1 MRPENRD
8 GEGECYEVNAAVHAV
23 YNDRKKSLESLE
35 MNGKPVDDSWHYTL
49 GLTGYHADNCTK
61 NLDITPE
68 ELTRLA
74 GLKVVATS
82 TTNVIEEYLRAH
94 PNLTSR
100 IEGRL
105 VFRAS

>member
-1 MRPENRD
+1 MRRQD
-8 GEGECYEVNAAVHAV
+8 RAGEGECYQVNSGVRAV
-23 YNDRKKSLESLE
+23 YDDQKRSLESLE
-35 MNGKPVDDSWHYTL
+35 VNGVVVNDMRHYTL

-61 NLDITPE
+61 NINIAPE
-68 ELTRLA
+68 ELAWR
-74 GLKVVATS
+74 GGFKVIATS

-105 VFRAS
+105 GFRAA